1 MGIQTVLNIPMV
13 SRVRRNHGL
22 EHATLHVL
30 SRRHPGQPLSG
41 HSDTG
46 GFWLV
51 GNVPTEE
58 VYSAVQEALV
68 RLNAGEGSLAVHQNC
83 GTNFVI
89 SGSMAALAAFA
100 ALFGAG
106 RRLRDQLER
115 LPLAASLAVIALIMA
130 QPIGLKVQRE
140 VTTASV
146 PGALEVVK
154 VVSTLRGGM
163 MTHRVLTRG

>member
-1 MGIQTVLNIPMV
+1 MNIQTFLNLPVV

-51 GNVPTEE
+51 GNLPTEE
-58 VYSAVQEALV
+58 VYSAAQEALV
-68 RLNAGEGSLAVHQNC
+68 RLNAGERSLAVHQNC
-83 GTNFVI
+83 GTNYVI
-89 SGSMAALAAFA
+89 SGSMAALAAFV

-106 RRLRDQLER
+106 RRLRDRLGR
-115 LPLAASLAVIALIMA
+115 LPVAASLSVVALIIA
-130 QPIGLKVQRE
+130 QPLGLIVQQK
-140 VTTASV
+140 VTTDGV
-146 PGALEVVK
+146 PGTLEVVK
-154 VVSTLRGGM
+154 IVSTLRGGTL
-163 MTHRVLTRG
+163 THRVLTKG